1 MNLIKSLPLEY
12 LVANFY
18 PHLYGLHTLSE
29 KVCIHTR
36 SIFMMDDK
44 CEQ

>member
-29 KVCIHTR
+29 KVGTV
-36 SIFMMDDK
+36 
-44 CEQ
+44 

>member
-29 KVCIHTR
+29 KVCNAYPQYLY
-36 SIFMMDDK
+36 DG
-44 CEQ
+44 